1 MLLSH
6 ECPACMMSLVSKYID
21 YNYYLDVFMLNKSY
35 NQSMRN
41 GKDIYLD
48 CSLYERSRRS
58 RIEDLD
64 EGIYMALYNKLCR
77 IARTYIVVPDRHNDS
92 RYNIDKAKEY
102 SSISDR
108 IITVHGKDLDDY
120 ISCLKYYIDNEDG
133 IIALSAGDSF
143 CDSTTRTRV
152 LEKIDVKN
160 RKIHI
165 FGLRTP
171 DEMYVLKNVK
181 ESIYSLDTSLP
192 VVCALKG
199 LHIKNV
205 KKKPG
210 IVIFDEFNDE
220 HCYDSEL
227 LISNMMYMRDLYE
240 IH

>member
-1 MLLSH
+1 ML
-6 ECPACMMSLVSKYID
+6 D
-21 YNYYLDVFMLNKSY
+21 KSY
-35 NQSMRN
+35 NQFMKN

-48 CSLYERSRRS
+48 CSLYERSKRRC
-58 RIEDLD
+58 IEDLD
-64 EGIYMALYNKLCR
+64 EGIYIALYNKLCK
-77 IARTYIVVPDRHNDS
+77 IARTYIVVPDKHNNS
-92 RYNIDKAKEY
+92 KYNIDKAKEY

-152 LEKIDVKN
+152 LERVDVKD

-165 FGLRTP
+165 FGLRSP
-171 DEMYVLKNVK
+171 DEIHVLKNVK

-192 VVCALKG
+192 VVCTLKG
-199 LHIKNV
+199 LHIKDI
-205 KKKPG
+205 KEKPSM
-210 IVIFDEFNDE
+210 IIFDEFNNE
-220 HCYDSEL
+220 HCYDNSL
-227 LISNMMYMRDLYE
+227 LVDNIMYMRDLYE